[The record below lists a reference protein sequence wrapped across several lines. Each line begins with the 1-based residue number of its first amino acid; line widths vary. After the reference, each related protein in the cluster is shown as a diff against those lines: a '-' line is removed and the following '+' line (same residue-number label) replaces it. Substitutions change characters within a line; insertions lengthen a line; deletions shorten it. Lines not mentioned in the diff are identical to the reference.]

1 MWHTH
6 ENKGTSYYFGDRQVK
21 KYHQPSGT
29 PKMEISQNSIYQNLD
44 KIINARGKSRDESLG
59 DGIYD
64 TDIKY

>member
-6 ENKGTSYYFGDRQVK
+6 ENEGTSYYFGDRQVK

-29 PKMEISQNSIYQNLD
+29 PKMEIFKISKCWNLD
-44 KIINARGKSRDESLG
+44 KIMNARGKSRDENLG

>member
-6 ENKGTSYYFGDRQVK
+6 ENEGTSYYFGDRQVK

-29 PKMEISQNSIYQNLD
+29 PKMEIFQNSIYRNLD
-44 KIINARGKSRDESLG
+44 KIMNARGKSRDESLG
-59 DGIYD
+59 DRIYD